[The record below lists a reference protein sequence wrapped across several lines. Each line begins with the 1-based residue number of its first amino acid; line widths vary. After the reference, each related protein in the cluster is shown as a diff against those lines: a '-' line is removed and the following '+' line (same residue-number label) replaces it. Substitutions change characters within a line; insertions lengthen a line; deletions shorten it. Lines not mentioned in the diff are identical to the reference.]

1 MCASNRSCDCCPHEL
16 NQVGGGRSV
25 RQGACECMS
34 GMFDCRGG
42 GAKHQRTA
50 DPFSM
55 DALDPAKRMPR
66 QQRRARK
73 AAFPGGGRARP
84 ATAGAAAARATP
96 ISSGDHR
103 RQTKQAH
110 PMRAS
115 PSHETNSHH
124 PAAALKTQHR
134 AAAARCTAARPGEAR
149 AQAENSSGRCTLL
162 RGSSLPRRHLA
173 VRALLLRLRAAACL
187 SAVGWT

>member
-1 MCASNRSCDCCPHEL
+1 M
-16 NQVGGGRSV
+16 
-25 RQGACECMS
+25 QGWWCE
-34 GMFDCRGG
+34 
-42 GAKHQRTA
+42 APA
-50 DPFSM
+50 D
-55 DALDPAKRMPR
+55 
-66 QQRRARK
+66 
-73 AAFPGGGRARP
+73 GARP

-124 PAAALKTQHR
+124 PAAALKTQHS

-149 AQAENSSGRCTLL
+149 AQAENSSGHCGSPIVTQTLNRSQRCAVAACRLFYWNSSCTGQPGVRICLAANLGSLHICNAPPARLTAGAVARLL
-162 RGSSLPRRHLA
+162 PDDSLASSLTARTPAATGCA
-173 VRALLLRLRAAACL
+173 VAASRDEPHAPHY
-187 SAVGWT
+187 